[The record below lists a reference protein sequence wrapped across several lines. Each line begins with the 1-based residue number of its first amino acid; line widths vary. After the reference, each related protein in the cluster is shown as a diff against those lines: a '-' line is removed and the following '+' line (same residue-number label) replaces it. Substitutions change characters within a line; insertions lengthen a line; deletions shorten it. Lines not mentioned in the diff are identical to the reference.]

1 MSEPFDPYRKW
12 LGIPPKDRPP
22 KDGPNDQPPNHYRLL
37 ALELFEEDADA
48 ISNAADRQMAHVRT
62 FQTGRHSAV
71 SQKILNELSAAR
83 VCLLSKEKKAEYD
96 AQLRKQLASQD
107 VPAAPPV
114 APPVAP
120 LPAPRPHV
128 APPPAARPI
137 LPTAAVI
144 PLATPSV
151 ATADPADAPFATRTR
166 RNKPPRPRG
175 GGWQVP
181 ALVIAMLATLA
192 AGAYYVVNEL
202 GHKPTVEAVAPNP
215 GADVKTDPARGSAE
229 EPEENEN
236 KDDAKRVP
244 KSTPDLSPQP
254 EPWPQGSASTSVA
267 NREPSHINEGRSIG
281 SSAPGLASLPPP
293 LLDGQVDLLGKI
305 DVKRDAVAGDWKRDA
320 EGLTSPAQGL
330 ARMRIPYAVPDQYV
344 LTVEVERLSGDEAFG
359 VGLAAPSA
367 QTVAWLD
374 GRGPFTTGLHGIVGS
389 ANGRK
394 APPRLSVGKSATL
407 AYCVRRGGMVLLHPA
422 GGDRGVSW
430 TGLIDWKGDVASWR
444 WPDGWGPPEK
454 GRLELISSNSGF
466 RIRRCLL
473 MPVNDWKPDDGNVAR
488 IAKGMPPTGGSPSAV
503 GSSVPTAEAPVTQNK
518 KSPVPSGDTLDQA
531 KRSFEEKFADD
542 LQAAKAPDLRLSVA
556 RKILQAAN
564 EAGAGSAER
573 YALLDQARE
582 LAASVGSSKVAF
594 DAIDDLAQEF
604 EIDELDLR
612 LATLDEA
619 AKAPFSQ
626 AAKREQFDSAR
637 ELIEDC
643 VDDDHFPEA
652 LRAATLA
659 QAAARPLKDTALTRQ
674 IAEQKK
680 DLDKLAKAFAQIK
693 DDLERLAADAN
704 DPAANLAVGKFYCL
718 VKDDWERGLP
728 HLAAGG
734 DVSLK
739 DLAQRELAKPN
750 GAFDQKSLGDAWWD
764 LSRKERG
771 PLKPALAGRAGFWYR
786 RALPLLTGIEKE
798 AVEKRLKE
806 IGGSSRTDNTQ
817 FLSQLTE
824 RNVVVV
830 NKWFAKGKNACVN
843 KPLKVGGKESPHGLF
858 THPASNNFASV
869 TYELGAK
876 ARRLSLDVALDDQ
889 GGNGKRTP
897 LVFQVWGD
905 GQRLWQSV
913 PIAALGQLDHCDI
926 NVGKV
931 KLLELRVNCPGRDA
945 GAHAVWIE
953 PKVKWK

>member
-1 MSEPFDPYRKW
+1 
-12 LGIPPKDRPP
+12 
-22 KDGPNDQPPNHYRLL
+22 YRLL
-37 ALELFEEDADA
+37 AIDPFEANVDVIA
-48 ISNAADRQMAHVRT
+48 NAADRQMAHVRT

-96 AQLRKQLASQD
+96 SQLRKQLASQD

-137 LPTAAVI
+137 VTSAAVI
-144 PLATPSV
+144 PLTTPSV
-151 ATADPADAPFATRTR
+151 ATVDRRDAPFAPRTR
-166 RNKPPRPRG
+166 RNQPPRPRG

-181 ALVIAMLATLA
+181 ALVLAMLA

-202 GHKPTVEAVAPNP
+202 GREPTAEADAPNP
-215 GADVKTDPARGSAE
+215 GAGVKPDPAVGSADQ
-229 EPEENEN
+229 PEENEN

-244 KSTPDLSPQP
+244 KSTPDRSPQP
-254 EPWPQGSASTSVA
+254 EPRPPGSASTSVA
-267 NREPSHINEGRSIG
+267 NREPSHANDGRSIG
-281 SSAPGLASLPPP
+281 SSAPGVASSPPP

-330 ARMRIPYAVPDQYV
+330 ARLRIPYAVPDQYV

-359 VGLAAPSA
+359 VGLAAPSG
-367 QTVAWLD
+367 QSVAWLD
-374 GRGPFTTGLHGIVGS
+374 GRRIFPTGLHGIEAS

-394 APPRLSVGKSATL
+394 APPRLSIGTSATL

-430 TGLIDWKGDVASWR
+430 TGLIEWKGGVASWR

-454 GRLELISSNSGF
+454 GRLELISSESGF

-488 IAKGMPPTGGSPSAV
+488 IAKGLAPTGGSPGAIRQ
-503 GSSVPTAEAPVTQNK
+503 SVPTDEPPFTQNK
-518 KSPVPSGDTLDQA
+518 KSPAPSGDALDQA
-531 KRSFEEKFADD
+531 KRSVDEKFADD
-542 LQAAKAPDLRLSVA
+542 LQAAKAPDQRLGVA
-556 RKILQAAN
+556 RKMQQAAN
-564 EAGAGSAER
+564 EAGAGSADR

-594 DAIDDLAQEF
+594 DAINDLAKEF

-643 VDDDHFPEA
+643 VDDDHFPQA

-659 QAAARPLKDTALTRQ
+659 QSAARPLKDTALTRQ
-674 IAEQKK
+674 IADQKK
-680 DLDKLAKAFAQIK
+680 DL
-693 DDLERLAADAN
+693 
-704 DPAANLAVGKFYCL
+704 
-718 VKDDWERGLP
+718 
-728 HLAAGG
+728 
-734 DVSLK
+734 
-739 DLAQRELAKPN
+739 
-750 GAFDQKSLGDAWWD
+750 
-764 LSRKERG
+764 
-771 PLKPALAGRAGFWYR
+771 
-786 RALPLLTGIEKE
+786 
-798 AVEKRLKE
+798 
-806 IGGSSRTDNTQ
+806 
-817 FLSQLTE
+817 
-824 RNVVVV
+824 
-830 NKWFAKGKNACVN
+830 
-843 KPLKVGGKESPHGLF
+843 
-858 THPASNNFASV
+858 
-869 TYELGAK
+869 
-876 ARRLSLDVALDDQ
+876 
-889 GGNGKRTP
+889 
-897 LVFQVWGD
+897 
-905 GQRLWQSV
+905 
-913 PIAALGQLDHCDI
+913 
-926 NVGKV
+926 
-931 KLLELRVNCPGRDA
+931 
-945 GAHAVWIE
+945 
-953 PKVKWK
+953 